1 MAQWLVLESPSY
13 TTWWQQTVLLTS
25 FYVMSRSLV
34 HHSINLGMLPLSRM
48 PVETRIIIVLIGIGP
63 KGWPYS
69 VEMVV
74 EWWISLSDILD
85 VVRFLYPKTSKTV
98 HWKLGLSSS
107 MHAIIIRHAFNH
119 IRIFSSFFELVI
131 FLKDLQGFLTHCVRD
146 KKQTAP
152 ILSSK
157 LSWKNCVPEAAEAAT
172 CANTQVASVGMGTVV
187 FILQHPT
194 FAFRFLDVFIPQ
206 RFQVVIAMVTKPLNS
221 YWFWKGVWSNPN
233 EFGNVNDF
241 TFGVS

>member
-1 MAQWLVLESPSY
+1 
-13 TTWWQQTVLLTS
+13 
-25 FYVMSRSLV
+25 
-34 HHSINLGMLPLSRM
+34 
-48 PVETRIIIVLIGIGP
+48 
-63 KGWPYS
+63 
-69 VEMVV
+69 
-74 EWWISLSDILD
+74 
-85 VVRFLYPKTSKTV
+85 
-98 HWKLGLSSS
+98 
-107 MHAIIIRHAFNH
+107 MHAII

-152 ILSSK
+152 KLSSI
-157 LSWKNCVPEAAEAAT
+157 PEAAEAAT

-221 YWFWKGVWSNPN
+221 Y
-233 EFGNVNDF
+233 
-241 TFGVS
+241 